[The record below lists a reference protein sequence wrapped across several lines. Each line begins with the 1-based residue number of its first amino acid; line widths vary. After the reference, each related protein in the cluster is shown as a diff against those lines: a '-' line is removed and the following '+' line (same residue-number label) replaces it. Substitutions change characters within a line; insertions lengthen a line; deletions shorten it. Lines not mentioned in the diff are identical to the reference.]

1 MTIADVERRTTTEHA
16 TILWRVRR
24 VAWHRF
30 TRQYRRSLVITQGLV
45 IAGVAIAL
53 PLYLQVVGYDIPGR
67 ESTLGRELPPDTETA
82 LSWALWTTQ
91 VGTFAAAAIV
101 AALVGVRLQ
110 PNPHTCRALA
120 ARTRRHR
127 LDNRDRWPMGVVLD
141 HHVRGDRPRS
151 EHQVARAQ
159 QLSQPSNTRRDIH
172 KWQVAADPKVMQATG
187 KQQSG
192 RYATTPPRYGR

>member
-91 VGTFAAAAIV
+91 LGT
-101 AALVGVRLQ
+101 L
-110 PNPHTCRALA
+110 PP
-120 ARTRRHR
+120 
-127 LDNRDRWPMGVVLD
+127 
-141 HHVRGDRPRS
+141 
-151 EHQVARAQ
+151 
-159 QLSQPSNTRRDIH
+159 QPSSPHSWVSVYSQIRTPAEHWRRVP
-172 KWQVAADPKVMQATG
+172 VATVWITVIGGLWALSSIITSVVIVHG
-187 KQQSG
+187 LSI
-192 RYATTPPRYGR
+192 R

>member
-53 PLYLQVVGYDIPGR
+53 PLYLQVVGYDVPGR
-67 ESTLGRELPPDTETA
+67 ESTLGRELPPHTKTA

-91 VGTFAAAAIV
+91 LGT
-101 AALVGVRLQ
+101 L
-110 PNPHTCRALA
+110 
-120 ARTRRHR
+120 
-127 LDNRDRWPMGVVLD
+127 
-141 HHVRGDRPRS
+141 
-151 EHQVARAQ
+151 
-159 QLSQPSNTRRDIH
+159 
-172 KWQVAADPKVMQATG
+172 
-187 KQQSG
+187 
-192 RYATTPPRYGR
+192 PPRPSSPHSWVSVCSAKSAHLQSTGGAYPSPPSG

>member
-53 PLYLQVVGYDIPGR
+53 PLYLQVVGYDVPGR

-91 VGTFAAAAIV
+91 LGTFAAAAIV
-101 AALVGVRLQ
+101 AALVGIRL
-110 PNPHTCRALA
+110 
-120 ARTRRHR
+120 
-127 LDNRDRWPMGVVLD
+127 
-141 HHVRGDRPRS
+141 
-151 EHQVARAQ
+151 
-159 QLSQPSNTRRDIH
+159 LSQIRTPAEHWRRVP
-172 KWQVAADPKVMQATG
+172 VATVWITVIGGLWALSSIITSVVIVHG
-187 KQQSG
+187 LG
-192 RYATTPPRYGR
+192 IR